1 MRTPGQTVEDDES
14 RLPSPWSYA
23 VCYGLYVAILA
34 LCFYSFWVWR
44 STAEVVV
51 SYVYRKSD
59 ALDAVYMM
67 ATVAI
72 GLILF
77 VLAVGSEP
85 YLRGGVEQR
94 RAYARRRGD
103 GRPGRGPLRR
113 LAERFSRLAL
123 PLIGGIFVALFLQE
137 WALSGAIDANALPP
151 AATGAP
157 GSAAAR
163 GTPGGG
169 GRVLP
174 APSTQ
179 ERGGPAPSAWIA
191 VAALAVGGTVLL
203 AVWKR
208 PS

>member
-1 MRTPGQTVEDDES
+1 MRTPGQAVEDDES
-14 RLPSPWSYA
+14 RLPSAWSYA

-34 LCFYSFWVWR
+34 LCFVSFWVWR
-44 STAEVVV
+44 GTAEVVV
-51 SYVYRKSD
+51 GYVYRKTD
-59 ALDAVYMM
+59 ALNAIYLT
-67 ATVAI
+67 AIVAI

-94 RAYARRRGD
+94 RAYDRRRGGD
-103 GRPGRGPLRR
+103 QSGRGPLRR

-123 PLIGGIFVALFLQE
+123 PLVGGIFVAFFLQE
-137 WALSGAIDANALPP
+137 WALSGAIDANNRPP
-151 AATGAP
+151 AATGAS
-157 GSAAAR
+157 GSARAG
-163 GTPGGG
+163 GTPGD